1 MYEDGMEIGSHTVS
15 HIDARYNNNETI
27 LKQYKESKEFLES
40 IIGDKIEHFCYPYG
54 GVTEYAKK
62 ALREVGY
69 KTAVRTTYGKANY
82 SQGLYDLKG
91 IVIDYYNNI
100 NAFLNKIK

>member
-69 KTAVRTTYGKANY
+69 KLQFEQHMEKLTILR
-82 SQGLYDLKG
+82 
-91 IVIDYYNNI
+91 DYMI
-100 NAFLNKIK
+100 